1 MSKVIEKLYS
11 CKECGVTMLLESFA
25 DEHTTSA
32 MIKQNPYC
40 NECEQIKSTS
50 PLLRA
55 DRKG

>member
-11 CKECGVTMLLESFA
+11 CKECGMTLLVESFT
-25 DEHTTSA
+25 DEQTTLA

-50 PLLRA
+50 PLVRA

>member
-50 PLLRA
+50 PLVRA
-55 DRKG
+55 DI